1 MPRMPRKP
9 LVVRQDRPDGN
20 AAHVETLN
28 RELYTVT
35 EAARLLGVQ
44 ASKLRRWLDGFTVG
58 DRFYEPVIR
67 PEPTGSN
74 TVTWA
79 EFVEAGFLNQ
89 YRTRKVSLQHMRPII
104 ERMREE
110 FGVPYPLAHF
120 KPLVDS
126 RSRELV
132 LELQR
137 QTHLDEELTL
147 IRLRSGQLQWAPP
160 VASFLERVFF
170 DDQGVIWQIRPLG
183 KRSPVV
189 IDPEVS
195 FGIPQVRGV
204 RTETILE
211 AYAIKG
217 DVQQVAGDWHLT
229 VEEVQAALQWEAQLH
244 IAA

>member
-1 MPRMPRKP
+1 MPPMPRMPRKP

-126 RSRELV
+126 RSREWRCCI
-132 LELQR
+132 E
-137 QTHLDEELTL
+137 
-147 IRLRSGQLQWAPP
+147 
-160 VASFLERVFF
+160 
-170 DDQGVIWQIRPLG
+170 
-183 KRSPVV
+183 
-189 IDPEVS
+189 PEC
-195 FGIPQVRGV
+195 
-204 RTETILE
+204 
-211 AYAIKG
+211 
-217 DVQQVAGDWHLT
+217 AG
-229 VEEVQAALQWEAQLH
+229 EAQQSGGSPSWKG
-244 IAA
+244 ARRGRTTRPRR